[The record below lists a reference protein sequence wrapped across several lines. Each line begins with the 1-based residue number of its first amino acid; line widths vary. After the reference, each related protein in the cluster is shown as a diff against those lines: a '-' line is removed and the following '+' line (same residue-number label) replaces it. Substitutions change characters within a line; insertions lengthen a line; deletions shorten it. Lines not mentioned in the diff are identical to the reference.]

1 VTSIDQRRRVGTLDP
16 KVPALTAIFWAV
28 KLLTTGLG
36 ESASDYM
43 AVGGHWILLIL
54 TVIAF
59 AGTLVWQFRSPRYRA
74 IQYWTT
80 VLGVGIVGTIAA
92 DVVSY
97 VIGVPLPIVVGGYAA
112 ATAAVLALW
121 YRSEGTLSVHSIT
134 TRRRE
139 KFYWATVMCSFALG
153 TAAGDFTADTLGL
166 GFVGSIVLFG
176 VAIVIPWI
184 LHSRGRL
191 HPVTAFWTAY
201 VLTRPLGASVADWL
215 LKPVHDEGAGGGGI
229 GLGAG
234 PVTVGGLVLFA
245 ALVAYLAAKRSD
257 VQENLDDVDA
267 RPMESSVGT
276 AAD

>member
-1 VTSIDQRRRVGTLDP
+1 M
-16 KVPALTAIFWAV
+16 TAMFWAV

-43 AVGGHWILLIL
+43 AAGGHWILLIL

-59 AGTLVWQFRSPRYRA
+59 AATLVWQFRSPRYRA
-74 IQYWTT
+74 IPYWTAI
-80 VLGVGIVGTIAA
+80 LGVGVVGTIAA

-97 VIGVPLPIVVGGYAA
+97 VVGVPLPIVVAGYAA

-139 KFYWATVMCSFALG
+139 RFYWTTVMCSFALG
-153 TAAGDFTADTLGL
+153 TATGDFTAGTLGL
-166 GFVGSIVLFG
+166 GFVGSIALFG
-176 VAIVIPWI
+176 IAIVIPWI
-184 LHSRGRL
+184 LHRRGRL
-191 HPVTAFWTAY
+191 HPVTAFWSAY

-215 LKPVHDEGAGGGGI
+215 LKPLHDQGEGGGGI

-234 PVTVGGLVLFA
+234 TVTVGGLVLFVL
-245 ALVAYLAAKRSD
+245 LVAYLAVKRPD
-257 VQENLDDVDA
+257 VQEDTGDVDA
-267 RPMESSVGT
+267 RPVDAAVET